1 MHQSA
6 YFLVR
11 VRYGTGTAVAP
22 EHLQGQAEHVGTGR
36 RVEFRTTAELMGFL
50 SGVATDRVSKLKLQQ
65 VTGKTD
71 AGTHPPATP
80 LTHPEAHP

>member
-22 EHLQGQAEHVGTGR
+22 EQLQGQAEHVGTGR
-36 RVEFRTTAELMGFL
+36 RVDFRTTAELTGFL
-50 SGVATDRVSKLKLQQ
+50 SGIAADGISKLRLQQ

-71 AGTHPPATP
+71 AATHPPAQP
-80 LTHPEAHP
+80 LTNPEAHP